1 MSKVTTGE
9 RLKAIM
15 EARDLK
21 QRDILKLAEPYCN
34 RLGVK
39 LGKSALSQYI
49 SGDVVPGQEKIAILS
64 YALNVSEA
72 WLMGFDVPMER
83 ATPIPDILKDERL
96 NRMVTL
102 FNCMTTEEQDEL
114 ISMIEW
120 KLSRR

>member
-39 LGKSALSQYI
+39 LVKSALSQYI
-49 SGDVVPGQEKIAILS
+49 SGDVVPGQEKIAVLS

-72 WLMGFDVPMER
+72 WLMGFDVAMER

>member
-15 EARDLK
+15 EAQDLK

-49 SGDVVPGQEKIAILS
+49 SGDVVPGQEKIAVLS

>member
-1 MSKVTTGE
+1 MSKVSTAD
-9 RLKAIM
+9 RLKYLM
-15 EARDLK
+15 DTRDLK

-39 LGKSALSQYI
+39 LGKSALSQYL
-49 SGDVVPGQEKIAILS
+49 SGGVVPGQDKIAILS

-83 ATPIPDILKDERL
+83 ATPIPDVLKDERL
-96 NRMVTL
+96 SRMITL
-102 FNCMTTEEQDEL
+102 FNCMTHDEQDEL

>member
-1 MSKVTTGE
+1 MSKATTSE
-9 RLKAIM
+9 RLQSIM
-15 EARDLK
+15 EERGYK
-21 QRDILKLAEPYCN
+21 QRDILKKAEPYCK
-34 RLGVK
+34 RLNIK

-49 SGDVVPGQEKIAILS
+49 SGDVVPGKEKITVLS

-72 WLMGFDVPMER
+72 WLMGFDVPRER

-102 FNCMTTEEQDEL
+102 FQCLTTDEQDEL

-120 KLSRR
+120 KLSR

>member
-49 SGDVVPGQEKIAILS
+49 SGDVVPGQEKIAVLS